1 MNVILFVCF
10 IILIMGLFTN
20 FKKTVLVYA
29 PFKLFFIKSVVLISD
44 ISFDGIISLVVLL
57 IYFFKSS
64 NMKKSKE
71 PFPLY
76 FSFFLLATSIY
87 TFCNIPDLH
96 IKSFIFQ
103 LTPTLGFL
111 FVLFKII
118 SGVRDL
124 KIVISSLTVFVLA
137 MLVNAFVEFL
147 AGVNFLGELVQ
158 SFSIKNAFFATGENL
173 REGMHRT
180 QSFFPH
186 SIVFGSICSIL
197 LYFYCFLYIHYQKT
211 KINLLIIIGLM
222 IGVIISMS
230 RTPLLSMIIFLI
242 PIFLSKQLIK
252 RAGIPVLLLATI
264 AFCFL
269 YDYIYSMVNSI
280 FADSGADLQGSS
292 MDLRIQQLEYTLFLI
307 SRNPFLGIGI
317 SFDLEKHSEFLYGAE
332 SIWFILLIGKGIW
345 GVITYLSLYIE
356 IILKSLKN
364 KYFIYILFL
373 CLGWLLANSA
383 SNMSGMDDYCFLLLF
398 IMLYKLGYYSSLN
411 ERLLVM
417 SSMIK

>member
-1 MNVILFVCF
+1 
-10 IILIMGLFTN
+10 
-20 FKKTVLVYA
+20 
-29 PFKLFFIKSVVLISD
+29 
-44 ISFDGIISLVVLL
+44 
-57 IYFFKSS
+57 
-64 NMKKSKE
+64 
-71 PFPLY
+71 
-76 FSFFLLATSIY
+76 
-87 TFCNIPDLH
+87 
-96 IKSFIFQ
+96 
-103 LTPTLGFL
+103 
-111 FVLFKII
+111 
-118 SGVRDL
+118 
-124 KIVISSLTVFVLA
+124 
-137 MLVNAFVEFL
+137 
-147 AGVNFLGELVQ
+147 
-158 SFSIKNAFFATGENL
+158 
-173 REGMHRT
+173 
-180 QSFFPH
+180 
-186 SIVFGSICSIL
+186 
-197 LYFYCFLYIHYQKT
+197 
-211 KINLLIIIGLM
+211 
-222 IGVIISMS
+222 
-230 RTPLLSMIIFLI
+230 MIIFLI